1 MPFTMADQIPIL
13 KRTDSKTVDPR
24 WPWTQEELF
33 NKVVE
38 ASLKDQQRTE
48 TTKLNKRTA
57 AKDECSGKKEDIQ
70 DYNK

>member
-1 MPFTMADQIPIL
+1 MADQIPIL

-48 TTKLNKRTA
+48 TTKLNKRTD
-57 AKDECSGKKEDIQ
+57 AKDEFSGKKEDIQ